1 MADEALDRDLDQMTG
16 SPALVKQIKQIK
28 QIKQSLHRLADGAGG
43 PRLAEVARDVLDG
56 RMALRDLG
64 KSAAYGDYFT
74 DAIAG
79 FQRWQAG
86 LTPEQREQ
94 YLNEA
99 RSHLNDG
106 A

>member
-16 SPALVKQIKQIK
+16 SPALAK

-43 PRLAEVARDVLDG
+43 PRLAEVTRDVLDG
-56 RMALRDLG
+56 RMAPRDLG